1 MCNTGWGGM
10 GYWGAGYAGNW
21 VDLKARIETDLRNS
35 FDIIA

>member
-1 MCNTGWGGM
+1 M

-21 VDLKARIETDLRNS
+21 ADLNARIETDLRNS